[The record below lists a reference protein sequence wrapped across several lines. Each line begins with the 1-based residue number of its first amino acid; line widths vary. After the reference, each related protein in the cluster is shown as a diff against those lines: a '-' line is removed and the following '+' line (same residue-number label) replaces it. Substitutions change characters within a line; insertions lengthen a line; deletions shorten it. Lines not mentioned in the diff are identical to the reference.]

1 MPSWIKRISI
11 IWERVTNVLARWIV
25 GFALV
30 AVSACAGWDETIQL
44 DKQTADGKDALCNYV
59 YDSWGGAPVTSFC
72 TPEDDGRLVPILVG
86 QGERAEAVATCV
98 ADSSGTRWV
107 DCPTADYVACAQEVE
122 AAADVC
128 VSQTGSSCLRLAD
141 CVSRVTTP

>member
-1 MPSWIKRISI
+1 MPNWTKKISI
-11 IWERVTNVLARWIV
+11 IWERVINVLGRWIL

-30 AVSACAGWDETIQL
+30 AVSACAGWDETKQL
-44 DKQTADGKDALCNYV
+44 NQHSAEEKDALCNYV

-86 QGERAEAVATCV
+86 QGERSEAVSNCT

-122 AAADVC
+122 AASDIC
-128 VSQTGSSCLRLAD
+128 VSQTGPSCLRLAD
-141 CVSRVTTP
+141 CVQRVTAP